1 MQKQELLEKEER
13 GKIKWGEEIGFILVQ
28 LSPILIFWTGST
40 WFDWVLCLG
49 LYFIRMFFVTGGYHR
64 YFSHSTYKTSR
75 FVQFWIAYFAES
87 SLQKGVLHW
96 AANHR
101 VHHKYSDTPKDPHS
115 KKIYGFWYSHI
126 GWIMGPDFKD
136 TKLDLIKDFAKF
148 PELLWLNRFHLI
160 PPLTL
165 LITVFFVGGSVNAYI
180 DGVDVTFS
188 TIASHGL
195 SAIVIGFFTSTVLL
209 YHGTFSINS
218 LMHMFGK
225 KRYESKDESKNNLIL
240 ALITLGE
247 GWHNNHHYYQSSTR
261 QGFYWWEIDIT
272 YYILKVMSWFGI
284 VWDLK
289 PVPRHIKDSRTKDE
303 AKALKLKYM
312 EEEKAKQSQS

>member
-1 MQKQELLEKEER
+1 MGEVIQQEKEVR
-13 GKIKWGEEIGFILVQ
+13 GKVVFKKEIGFLLVH
-28 LSPILIFWTGST
+28 LAPLLVFWTGVTS
-40 WFDWVLCLG
+40 FDWILCIS

-75 FVQFWIAYFAES
+75 FVQFLIAFWAET

-101 VHHKYSDTPKDPHS
+101 THHRYSDTPKDPHS

-126 GWIMGPDFKD
+126 GWIIGPDYKE
-136 TKLDLIKDFAKF
+136 TKLNLIKDFAKY
-148 PELLWLNRFHLI
+148 PELLWLNKYHLI

-165 LITVFFVGGSVNAYI
+165 LIGVFLVGGYVNASAA
-180 DGVDVTFS
+180 GVEIS
-188 TIASHGL
+188 IMSIMSHGL
-195 SAIVIGFFTSTVLL
+195 SSLVIGFFLSTVILF
-209 YHGTFSINS
+209 HGTFSINS
-218 LMHMFGK
+218 LMHMIGR
-225 KRYESKDESKNNLIL
+225 KRYESNDESKNNLVL

-247 GWHNNHHYYQSSTR
+247 GWHNNHHYYQSTVR

-272 YYILKVMSWFGI
+272 FYILKFFSWFGI

-289 PVPRHIKDSRTKDE
+289 PVPKHIKDSRTKEE
-303 AKALKLKYM
+303 AKKLKLEYLKL
-312 EEEKAKQSQS
+312 EKN